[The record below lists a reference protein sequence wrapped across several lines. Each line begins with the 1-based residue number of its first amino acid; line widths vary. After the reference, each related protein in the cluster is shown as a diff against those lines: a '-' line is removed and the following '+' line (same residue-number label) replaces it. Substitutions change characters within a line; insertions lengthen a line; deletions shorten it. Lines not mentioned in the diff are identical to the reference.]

1 MSAADQ
7 VRAPRDEALVFREAA
22 RDGEREAFMA
32 RLRRGERPF
41 RDSEGSWVVSRFD
54 EVRAILLDPTRFS
67 SRNGGD
73 DGFPLLGDDPP
84 RHTAL
89 RGLLQKAFT
98 RGRIEAMRPAIETI
112 ARDLTAAIRP
122 GETTDL
128 VSALS
133 SPLPVIVIARMLGV
147 PENDRETFRQWS
159 NRFAGAADGE
169 EGPGEDQMVA
179 LMEMSAYLGME
190 LAKRRA
196 QPGEDLISAL
206 ARAEEAGVTL
216 NDREV
221 VSLSVLLLVA
231 GNETTTNLI
240 SNMMNRLAAH
250 PEEWQALRENPALID
265 GAVEEVLRADSPV
278 QFTVRRATTDAEV
291 GGVQIKAG
299 ETVFVYLAAANRDP
313 SVWPEAEALDIR
325 RERAAN
331 LSFGFGVHLCIGAPL
346 ARLEARAG
354 VAALLQRFETVR
366 LADAPRPRTPRPLLR
381 GFQSLPLI
389 FA

>member
-1 MSAADQ
+1 MSPADGVQ
-7 VRAPRDEALVFREAA
+7 APRDEVLVFREAA

-41 RDSEGSWVVSRFD
+41 LDSEGSWVVSRFD
-54 EVRAILLDPTRFS
+54 EVRSILLDPARFS

-98 RGRIEAMRPAIETI
+98 RGRIEAMRPEIETI
-112 ARDLTAAIRP
+112 AHDLTSAIAP
-122 GETTDL
+122 GEDTDI

-147 PENDRETFRQWS
+147 PEDDRDKFRHWS
-159 NRFAGAADGE
+159 NRFVGVADGE
-169 EGPGEDQMVA
+169 EGPDPDQTLA

-196 QPGEDLISAL
+196 HAGEDLISAL

-250 PEEWQALRENPALID
+250 PEEWRALRENPALID

-278 QFTVRRATTDAEV
+278 QFTVRRATADVEV
-291 GGVQIKAG
+291 GGVPIKAG

-331 LSFGFGVHLCIGAPL
+331 LSFGFGIHLCIGAPL

-354 VAALLQRFETVR
+354 IAALLRRFETVR
-366 LADAPRPRTPRPLLR
+366 FADAPRPRTLRPLLR
-381 GFQSLPLI
+381 GFQSLPLV

>member
-1 MSAADQ
+1 
-7 VRAPRDEALVFREAA
+7 
-22 RDGEREAFMA
+22 
-32 RLRRGERPF
+32 
-41 RDSEGSWVVSRFD
+41 VSRFD
-54 EVRAILLDPTRFS
+54 EVRAILLDPARFS
-67 SRNGGD
+67 SRNQD
-73 DGFPLLGDDPP
+73 EDGFPLLGDDPP

-98 RGRIEAMRPAIETI
+98 RGRIEAMRPEIETI
-112 ARDLTAAIRP
+112 ARDLTSAIAP
-122 GETTDL
+122 GEETDI
-128 VSALS
+128 VGALS

-147 PENDRETFRQWS
+147 PESDREKFRHWS
-159 NRFAGAADGE
+159 NRFVGVADGE
-169 EGPGEDQMVA
+169 EGPDEDQTVA

-190 LAKRRA
+190 LAKRRVH
-196 QPGEDLISAL
+196 PGEDLISAL

-216 NDREV
+216 SDREV

-240 SNMMNRLAAH
+240 SNTMNRLAAH
-250 PEEWQALRENPALID
+250 PEEWRALRDNPALIE

-278 QFTVRRATTDAEV
+278 QFTVRRAKADVEV
-291 GGVQIKAG
+291 GGVPIKTG

-354 VAALLQRFETVR
+354 IAALLQRFETVR
-366 LADAPRPRTPRPLLR
+366 FAEAPRPRTVRPLLR

-389 FA
+389 LA